1 MSSSYRVYGI
11 HTARAVLAARPH
23 GIVSAV
29 VLAGDRNSQLEALAA
44 QISAAGA
51 QVRRTSRHEL
61 DRLAGGGAHQGVLL
75 EVRPPQPL
83 SVTDLE
89 ERVLA
94 RGADLLLLVLD
105 GVEDPRNLGA
115 CLRTADAAGVDAV
128 IVPRSRS
135 ASLTPA
141 ALKVATGAA
150 ETVPVVEVP
159 NLARVLRW
167 LQSVN
172 VRVVG
177 AESDGATSLYASR
190 LHRPLAL
197 VLGSE
202 GRGLRRLTREH
213 CDELVQIPMR
223 GSVGSLNVSVAA
235 AVVLFEVVRQ
245 AGGPGDGSARRE

>member
-1 MSSSYRVYGI
+1 MSSTYRVYGI
-11 HTARAVLAARPH
+11 HAVRAVLAARPQ

-29 VLAGDRNSQLEALAA
+29 ILAGDRNAQLESLAG
-44 QISAAGA
+44 QIAAAGA
-51 QVRRTSRHEL
+51 QVRRTGRHEL
-61 DRLAGGGAHQGVLL
+61 DRLADGGVHQGVVL
-75 EVRPPQPL
+75 EVRAPQPL

-94 RGADLLLLVLD
+94 RGSALLLLVLD

-135 ASLTPA
+135 AGLTPA

-177 AESDGATSLYASR
+177 ADADGATPLYQSR
-190 LHRPLAL
+190 LGRPLAL

-213 CDELVQIPMR
+213 CDELVHIPMQ

-235 AVVLFEVVRQ
+235 AIVLFEAVRQ
-245 AGGPGDGSARRE
+245 AGGPDERRAQGV